1 MIRVGILGGAGYTG
15 GELLRLIL
23 NHPECKIVFVHSN
36 SQAGKLVSHIHTDL
50 TGDIDLKFAKSID
63 WNIDVLFLCLAH
75 GDSKRFLENNHV
87 PDKVA
92 IIDFSQDFR
101 LTSPKGYDFVYGL
114 PEIYRDQI
122 SKSHYIANPGCFA
135 TSIQLALLPLAKH
148 SELQDDIHI
157 NAITGST
164 GAGQGFSPTSHFSW
178 RSSNVSFYKVFTH
191 EHLKEISKT
200 IDNIQPDWKK
210 QFYFV
215 PMRGNFTRGILAGV
229 YTKSELSQSEA
240 LKLYRDYYE
249 SHPFVIVSDSSVDLK
264 QVINTNKC
272 LLHIIKENDNLFITS
287 AIDNLVKGAAGQA
300 VQNMNLI
307 FGLNEETGLRIKPI
321 AF

>member
-23 NHPECKIVFVHSN
+23 NHPECRIVFVHSN
-36 SQAGKLVSHIHTDL
+36 SQAGKLVFHIHTDL
-50 TGDIDLKFAKSID
+50 TGDTDLKFTKSID
-63 WNIDVLFLCLAH
+63 WDIDVLFLCLAH
-75 GDSKRFLENNHV
+75 GASNQFLQKNRV

-122 SKSHYIANPGCFA
+122 RKSRCVANPGCFA

-148 SELQDDIHI
+148 SELQHDVHV

-164 GAGQGFSPTSHFSW
+164 GAGQALSPTSHFSW
-178 RSSNVSFYKVFTH
+178 RYSNISFYKVFTH
-191 EHLKEISKT
+191 QHLHEVSKT
-200 IDNIQPDWKK
+200 IHDVQPGWKK

-229 YTKSELSQSEA
+229 YTGSDLSQSEA
-240 LKLYRDYYE
+240 RKLYEDYYE
-249 SHPFVIVSDSSVDLK
+249 SHPFAIVSESPVDLK

-272 LLHIIKENDNLFITS
+272 LLHIMKENDNLFITS

-300 VQNMNLI
+300 LQNMNLI
-307 FGLNEETGLRIKPI
+307 FGLHEETGLRLKPI